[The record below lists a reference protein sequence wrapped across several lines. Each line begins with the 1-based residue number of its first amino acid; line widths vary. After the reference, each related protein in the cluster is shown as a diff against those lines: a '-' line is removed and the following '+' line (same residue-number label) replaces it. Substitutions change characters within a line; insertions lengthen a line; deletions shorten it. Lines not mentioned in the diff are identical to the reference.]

1 MSLRSPGETR
11 LKVENVVVSK
21 DKEHLCVLEIIMMMM
36 MMIIIEIIIIRRTRT
51 RKTRKELN
59 TGKSYENLM
68 RV

>member
-36 MMIIIEIIIIRRTRT
+36 MMIIIEIIRRRTRT

>member
-36 MMIIIEIIIIRRTRT
+36 MMIIIEIIIRRTRT

-59 TGKSYENLM
+59 TGKSYEYLM

>member
-36 MMIIIEIIIIRRTRT
+36 MMIIIEIIIRRTRT

>member
-1 MSLRSPGETR
+1 M
-11 LKVENVVVSK
+11 
-21 DKEHLCVLEIIMMMM
+21 CVLEIIMMMM
-36 MMIIIEIIIIRRTRT
+36 MMIIIEIIIRRTRT